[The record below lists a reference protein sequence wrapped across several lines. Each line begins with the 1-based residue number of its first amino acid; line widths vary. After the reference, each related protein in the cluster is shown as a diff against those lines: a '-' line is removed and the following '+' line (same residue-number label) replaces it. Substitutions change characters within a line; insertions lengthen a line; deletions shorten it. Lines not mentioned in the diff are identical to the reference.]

1 MTKAEK
7 LLEQWLQRAPK
18 DGVTCRDAVAVM
30 EYLGMEVTTDGQHHK
45 MGYHP
50 ALLNSDEFPLGFFRV
65 NCHAFGIQGK
75 AHPFGVKD
83 ILKAARIIRG
93 EE

>member
-7 LLEQWLQRAPK
+7 LLARWQQHSPK
-18 DGVTCRDAVAVM
+18 DGVTCQDAVAVM

-45 MGYHP
+45 VGYHP
-50 ALLNSDEFPLGFFRV
+50 SLVGSAEFPLGYFRL
-65 NCHAFGIQGK
+65 NCHAFGVQGK

-83 ILKAARIIRG
+83 ILKAARIIQG
-93 EE
+93 NE